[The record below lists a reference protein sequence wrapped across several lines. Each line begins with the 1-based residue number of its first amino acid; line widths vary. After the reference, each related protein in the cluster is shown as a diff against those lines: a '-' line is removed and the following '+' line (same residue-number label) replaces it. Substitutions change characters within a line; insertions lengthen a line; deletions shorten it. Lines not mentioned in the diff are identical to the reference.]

1 MKTIVLLRHGESIWN
16 KENLFTGWT
25 DVDLSE
31 NGKKEA
37 SQAGKSLVENG
48 FIFDRA
54 YTSLLKRA
62 IKTLDIVLDE
72 MNQDWLPV
80 EKSWHLNEK
89 HYGMLQ
95 GLNKAET
102 AAKYGE
108 DQVQLWRRSYT
119 VAPPPLTED
128 DPRNPIFDIR
138 YRTVPRHELPRTE
151 SLQDTFIRVVPY
163 WTEEI
168 IKKTK
173 PDSQVLVVAH
183 GNSLRAVVKLIKNI
197 SDDEIASL
205 NIPTGIP
212 YVFEFTDRDKLIR
225 DYYLGDPEEIRRK
238 TDAVKAQGKAK

>member
-1 MKTIVLLRHGESIWN
+1 MKTIVLLRHGESVWN

-31 NGKKEA
+31 QGKEEA
-37 SQAGKSLVENG
+37 RQAGRTLAEHG
-48 FIFDRA
+48 FIFERA

-62 IKTLDIVLDE
+62 IKTIDLALNE
-72 MNQDWLPV
+72 MNLLWIPV

-89 HYGMLQ
+89 HYGILQ

-108 DQVQLWRRSYT
+108 EQVKLWRRSYT
-119 VAPPPLTED
+119 VAPPPIPED
-128 DPRNPIFDIR
+128 DPRNPIYDIR
-138 YRTVPRHELPRTE
+138 YRIIPQQEVPRTE

-163 WTEEI
+163 WTEHI
-168 IKKTK
+168 FNKLK
-173 PDSQVLVVAH
+173 PNTQVLVAAH
-183 GNSLRAVVKLIKNI
+183 GNSLRAVVKLLKNI
-197 SDDEIASL
+197 SDEEIASL

-212 YVFEFTDRDKLIR
+212 YVFEFTDQNELIR

-238 TDAVKAQGKAK
+238 TEAVKAQGKAK